1 MMAVKMQ
8 HKQESTFSD
17 KTVSLSSISVMLGR
31 SVGSCKDGKSNEFAI
46 QSQDIPGTYAKII
59 NSYSRLILLSSFPGL
74 GIGSLVFVQI
84 AIFDKKEHI
93 ALSALFKRAICSRC
107 IF

>member
-8 HKQESTFSD
+8 QHKQESPFSD
-17 KTVSLSSISVMLGR
+17 KNISLPSISVMLGR

-84 AIFDKKEHI
+84 AIFDKK
-93 ALSALFKRAICSRC
+93 RAYCSQC
-107 IF
+107 SF